1 MRFLEA
7 SVDSCYDKKSMSG
20 CRKKILGIF
29 GGLLIIALLVVPYR
43 ETQVSYVPGPSSI
56 LVKRITTKD
65 SGFMFLSRY
74 LKIRGDWASPTTRA
88 ERNTHL
94 NKTLFASEIGAILLA
109 GTFDY
114 LVFCLWLRRKRSD
127 V

>member
-7 SVDSCYDKKSMSG
+7 SVESCYDKKPMSSCG
-20 CRKKILGIF
+20 KKILGIF
-29 GGLLIIALLVVPYR
+29 GGLLIVALLFVPYQ
-43 ETQVSYVPGPSSI
+43 ETQVSYLPGPSSM

-65 SGFMFLSRY
+65 SGFMFLLRY
-74 LKIRGDWASPTTRA
+74 LKIRGDWTSPTTKA
-88 ERNTHL
+88 ERHTHL
-94 NKTLFASEIGAILLA
+94 NKTLLASEIGAILLA

-114 LVFCLWLRRKRSD
+114 LIFCLWLRRKRSG

>member
-1 MRFLEA
+1 M
-7 SVDSCYDKKSMSG
+7 SSCK
-20 CRKKILGIF
+20 KKILGIF
-29 GGLLIIALLVVPYR
+29 GGLLIAALLFVPYR

-65 SGFMFLSRY
+65 SGFMFLPRY
-74 LKIRGDWASPTTRA
+74 LKIRGDWASPKTKA
-88 ERNTHL
+88 ERRTHL
-94 NKTLFASEIGAILLA
+94 NTTLFAAEIGAILLA

-114 LVFCLWLRRKRSD
+114 LIFCLWLRRKRSD